1 MKKIVL
7 SALLLATTVAFAQES
22 KFSVSGSVDTYYST
36 NLSTGELGTTGILS
50 DVDANGFGLGMA
62 NTIFAYESEKG
73 GVVAD
78 LAFGPRAN
86 GANMYNGAINQLYAY
101 YNASEN
107 VTLTLGQFNTF
118 YGYEVIS
125 PAANFNYSVSYLF
138 NAGPFSHT
146 GLKIDIAASDDLS
159 YMLAI
164 TNPMGLMEGSNS
176 SSDDYQLGAQVG
188 YKGHYL
194 NAAYGA
200 DAIGYD
206 MKKYNSPDDGTVQD
220 WKKITEETIFVKD
233 VLYLDY
239 TGSFDLSESLY
250 LGINAAYANSND
262 ANYGYQ
268 GAALYLQKTVSDT
281 FSLGLR
287 PEFFQTTG
295 SYTIEGSVPSEE
307 DPNIFIDEE
316 TSISNETSV
325 FALTLAGSTQLSD
338 NLKLITEVRYD
349 SSDEKDDEGKFTL
362 PGGKDTVTGLT
373 IAAVYSF

>member
-36 NLSTGELGTTGILS
+36 NLSTSALGTTGILS
-50 DVDANGFGLGMA
+50 DVAANGFGLGMA
-62 NTIFAYESEKG
+62 NTVFAYESEKG

-86 GANMYNGAINQLYAY
+86 AANMYNGAINQLYAY

-125 PAANFNYSVSYLF
+125 PSANFNYSVSYLF

-164 TNPMGLMEGSNS
+164 TNPMGLTQGSNS
-176 SSDDYQLGAQVG
+176 FSDDYQLGAQVG
-188 YKGHYL
+188 YKGQYL

-200 DAIGYD
+200 DGF
-206 MKKYNSPDDGTVQD
+206 G
-220 WKKITEETIFVKD
+220 EKD

-239 TGSFDLSESLY
+239 TGGFDLSDSLF
-250 LGINAAYANSND
+250 LGINAAYSNSED
-262 ANYGYQ
+262 AGGEMGDGTGYL
-268 GAALYLQKTVSDT
+268 GAALYIEKEISDN

-295 SYTIEGSVPSEE
+295 SFTGTNDE
-307 DPNIFIDEE
+307 DEDIKE
-316 TSISNETSV
+316 SNETSV

-338 NLKLITEVRYD
+338 NLKVITEVRYD
-349 SSDEKDDEGKFTL
+349 SSDDREL
-362 PGGKDTVTGLT
+362 IGGKDTVTGLT